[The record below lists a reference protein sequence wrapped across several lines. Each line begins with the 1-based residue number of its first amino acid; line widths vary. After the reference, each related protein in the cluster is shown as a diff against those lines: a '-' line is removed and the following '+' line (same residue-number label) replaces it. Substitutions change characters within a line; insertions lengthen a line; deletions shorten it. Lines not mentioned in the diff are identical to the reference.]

1 MLKAAYWTMGALSLI
16 IAAIQLRFLF
26 LPLPLA
32 SPDMVHHV
40 ADIAPVFWV
49 HVIAAA
55 WAMAAGVPQFLVRLR
70 TAYPRIHRWTGRTYV
85 AAVLLGGLSGLG
97 LALNANGGFVTQSGF
112 SLLAVC
118 WLIATGMALRHVLA
132 GRYVDDPVLRA
143 DLRGGDAAV
152 AGADLGQPS
161 GHGLY
166 RGAADHRLGLL
177 GSEPDRGGMADR
189 APSGY
194 SGAADGQTR
203 LTRGRS
209 VRGGTGPGLQAG
221 RFP

>member
-132 GRYVDDPVLRA
+132 GRY
-143 DLRGGDAAV
+143 
-152 AGADLGQPS
+152 
-161 GHGLY
+161 
-166 RGAADHRLGLL
+166 ADHRIWMIRSYALTFAAVTLRLQVPIWVNLL
-177 GSEPDRGGMADR
+177 GTDYTGVLPIIAWACWVPNLIVAEWLIMRR
-189 APSGY
+189 
-194 SGAADGQTR
+194 
-203 LTRGRS
+203 RS
-209 VRGGTGPGLQAG
+209 VPVPQTARHA
-221 RFP
+221 